1 MVVRFEFSGPSR
13 PQPDLDQL
21 GISALE
27 AISLVTANQRFGFW
41 RSELDTGHIFW
52 SRDIYEIYGMEY
64 SAGPV
69 NLFLANAAVHPEDLP
84 YMLEL
89 FERAA
94 AEKTGYHYILRLKAD
109 AHSYKYVRSVGRYRR
124 TASGREEIYGL
135 FEEFHEQ
142 VPMVGIIER
151 E

>member
-21 GISALE
+21 GISEHE
-27 AISLVTANQRFGFW
+27 AIGLVTAHQRFGFW
-41 RSELDTGHIFW
+41 RSELDTGHVYW
-52 SRDIYEIYGMEY
+52 LKDIYEIYNLDY
-64 SAGPV
+64 SDGPV
-69 NLFLANAAVHPEDLP
+69 NLFLANAAVHPDDLP

-94 AEKTGYHYILRLKAD
+94 VKKTGYHYILRLKAGSG
-109 AHSYKYVRSVGRYRR
+109 SYKYVRSVGRYRR
-124 TASGREEIYGL
+124 TKSGREEIYGL

-142 VPMVGIIER
+142 VPMVGIVDND
-151 E
+151 